1 MPNKVAASVFAQV
14 IPLTGGKALSKGLS
28 YGVPS
33 AIVDTVEVG
42 SLVRVPLRRR
52 YELGV
57 VEVVTDEIPVGF
69 DVKNIVEV
77 VYPFPV
83 LTKPLIDLARW
94 MGTYYAS
101 SLDQIFECMIP
112 AAIRRGISAK
122 VKVLVEVADKRPMA
136 DELETLKKRAP
147 QQGKLY
153 EFVAQQF
160 KAIPK
165 KTVLSRLKV
174 GAGSYK
180 ALIEKGW
187 LKETYETVSRDAYA
201 DEVGASEVVAS
212 KTEWSLTEEQST
224 VVAAHAEALA
234 ENQFG
239 VRVLHGVTGS
249 GKTEVYLQATEK
261 VLARGGSVLFL
272 VPEISLAPQ
281 TVSRL
286 RARLEEKGLKTV
298 AWHSHLSDGERF
310 DAWRDVAL
318 GETRLVV
325 GARSAVFAPLKNL
338 QLIVV
343 DEEHE
348 PAYKQDETPRYH
360 GRDVAVVRA
369 KFENALC
376 ILGSATPALET
387 LYNVD
392 QGKYRVDHLRKRVDE
407 RKLPTIHIVDM
418 RLEVLKN
425 KGVSGLSQMLQ
436 DKLRDRFEKKEQS
449 ILFLNRRGF
458 ASTLQ
463 CLDCGWFAESPN
475 SSVAMTYHAADEV
488 LRCHL
493 SGIEQAVPGICPKCG
508 SRHLRKRGVGT
519 QRVEASIQQILP
531 HANVVRM
538 DTDTMKK
545 KDLYRTILNDF
556 RRGRVDVLIG
566 TQMIAKGL
574 DFPNVTLVGL
584 IDADLS
590 MHMPDF
596 RAAERTFQLMVQ
608 VAGRAGRGDMAG
620 EVVAQTF
627 TPHSGPL
634 LFARQNDFEGFF
646 AEELEQRKEFT
657 YPPFRHLIR
666 HVFRGRNEDKVAFVI
681 DQWVVFAEAHLEGLA
696 EIRGPAPAPIA
707 KIRDE
712 YRYHVWFFTDNPI
725 KASRVLQKL
734 RAEFK
739 SSPDVLDVFDIDPMN
754 LS

>member
-1 MPNKVAASVFAQV
+1 M
-14 IPLTGGKALSKGLS
+14 
-28 YGVPS
+28 
-33 AIVDTVEVG
+33 
-42 SLVRVPLRRR
+42 
-52 YELGV
+52 
-57 VEVVTDEIPVGF
+57 
-69 DVKNIVEV
+69 
-77 VYPFPV
+77 
-83 LTKPLIDLARW
+83 
-94 MGTYYAS
+94 
-101 SLDQIFECMIP
+101 
-112 AAIRRGISAK
+112 
-122 VKVLVEVADKRPMA
+122 
-136 DELETLKKRAP
+136 
-147 QQGKLY
+147 
-153 EFVAQQF
+153 
-160 KAIPK
+160 
-165 KTVLSRLKV
+165 
-174 GAGSYK
+174 
-180 ALIEKGW
+180 
-187 LKETYETVSRDAYA
+187 
-201 DEVGASEVVAS
+201 
-212 KTEWSLTEEQST
+212 
-224 VVAAHAEALA
+224 
-234 ENQFG
+234 
-239 VRVLHGVTGS
+239 
-249 GKTEVYLQATEK
+249 
-261 VLARGGSVLFL
+261 
-272 VPEISLAPQ
+272 
-281 TVSRL
+281 
-286 RARLEEKGLKTV
+286 
-298 AWHSHLSDGERF
+298 
-310 DAWRDVAL
+310 
-318 GETRLVV
+318 
-325 GARSAVFAPLKNL
+325 
-338 QLIVV
+338 V